1 MEGEEPRGPRG
12 TMKSL
17 LSTFF
22 KERSSSKDKSKKRR
36 DLFGFIDI
44 LAIKD
49 ADVIAIQATT
59 RSHVSDRVKKIENSK
74 YVDAVRKC
82 AWSIE
87 VWGWYQTKD
96 GDWKVRIVDCS

>member
-1 MEGEEPRGPRG
+1 MSPTNRSIKKLEEEGWIPQVVEQWIPYA
-12 TMKSL
+12 
-17 LSTFF
+17 
-22 KERSSSKDKSKKRR
+22 KKRR
-36 DLFGFIDI
+36 DLFGFIDVLGI
-44 LAIKD
+44 HKD
-49 ADVIAIQATT
+49 SGDVIAIQATT

-87 VWGWYQTKD
+87 VWGWYQAKD

>member
-1 MEGEEPRGPRG
+1 MNPTNRSIKKLEEEGWIPQVVEQWIPYA
-12 TMKSL
+12 
-17 LSTFF
+17 
-22 KERSSSKDKSKKRR
+22 KKRR
-36 DLFGFIDI
+36 DLYGFIDI

-49 ADVIAIQATT
+49 ADVLAIQATT